1 MAVTSSVN
9 IDAPPDKVWSVLADL
24 GSIYKWNPGV
34 AKSHTTSDLTRG
46 EGATRHCDLDEKNYL
61 EERAFDWREGESF
74 KIDVF
79 ESTLPLESNI
89 VSFQI
94 APAGDT
100 PGGDGTRV
108 SVTADYKLKFGP
120 IGALMDVLF
129 VKRQFQQAF
138 DDMMAGLKH
147 YVETGEEIGDEV
159 PVAASASAI

>member
-1 MAVTSSVN
+1 MAVTSRTN

-34 AKSHTTSDLTRG
+34 AKSHTTSELTQG
-46 EGATRHCDLDEKNYL
+46 EGATRHCDLDDKNYL

-74 KIDVF
+74 KIDIF
-79 ESTLPLESNI
+79 ESSMPLESNI

-100 PGGDGTRV
+100 TRV

-129 VKRQFQQAF
+129 GKRMLQRGF

-147 YVETGEEIGDEV
+147 HIETGELIGDSV
-159 PVAASASAI
+159 PEAVASTS

>member
-1 MAVTSSVN
+1 MAVTSNVN

-34 AKSHTTSDLTRG
+34 AKSHTTSELTQG
-46 EGATRHCDLDEKNYL
+46 EGATRHCDLDDKNYL

-79 ESTLPLESNI
+79 ESSMPLESNI
-89 VSFQI
+89 VTFQI
-94 APAGDT
+94 APAGHT

-108 SVTADYKLKFGP
+108 SVTADYKLKFGI
-120 IGALMDVLF
+120 IGTLMDVLF
-129 VKRQFQQAF
+129 VKRMLQHGF

-147 YVETGEEIGDEV
+147 HIETGELIGDSV
-159 PVAASASAI
+159 PQAAASV